1 MVLGKEV
8 AIFDWEWGRILAL
21 REGQKIPCIILIW
34 ESIFGLPHKYQ
45 RLTRVLSL
53 LV

>member
-1 MVLGKEV
+1 MVLGQEV
-8 AIFDWEWGRILAL
+8 AIFDWEWGRNLAPS
-21 REGQKIPCIILIW
+21 EGQKIPCIIFIW

-45 RLTRVLSL
+45 RLTSILSS